1 MNYIVFLITLA
12 VLNVLGVLL
21 MVFGIIKQRRES
33 EPFSPLNRYFTLGIF
48 CIASAVI
55 ICLVGKTLFV

>member
-21 MVFGIIKQRRES
+21 MVLGVIKQRKDPD
-33 EPFSPLNRYFTLGIF
+33 PFSPLNRYFMLGIF

-55 ICLVGKTLFV
+55 VCLVGKTLFV